1 MKNMFLLGILLFL
14 FPVFGQDAAKAIIT
28 DSVKPKSLV
37 IPPFRRINPDTIK
50 LGKYDEVIHD
60 SYCALGVPYVY
71 DALHSFNSRKYD
83 KFGGYINGKVKEGL
97 ARIRKKGFNSDIKQ
111 LLIQID
117 PKTLT
122 VFWFAVVGPS
132 TDGKCYVEINSRGSA
147 GGSIQ
152 AVEKQI
158 PTMHSYHPNLV
169 PYKFLEFY
177 TSVIQCFDWNGNPLS
192 NYRNYVNIRQ
202 HFYKYADPR
211 IGSSL
216 ALEEYDAN
224 NNVQASSPK
233 PALNQEKATAV
244 SANKSPQVVKKYPPV
259 VKKNPPMVKKNSP
272 VAAKKKGAVVA
283 KPKLKTYKVKKGDTL
298 SEIAEKFHVPL
309 SKLKKANG
317 LKSNTIR
324 TGQVLKI
331 PK

>member
-1 MKNMFLLGILLFL
+1 MRNIFLMGIALSIFTL
-14 FPVFGQDAAKAIIT
+14 FGQEVSQAVKS
-28 DSVKPKSLV
+28 DSLKPKSLS

-50 LGKYDEVIHD
+50 RGKHDEVIHD

-83 KFGGYINGKVKEGL
+83 KFGGYINVKVKEGL

-111 LLIQID
+111 LFIQID

-122 VFWFAVVGPS
+122 VYWYAVVGPS

-147 GGSIQ
+147 GGSIK

-158 PTMHSYHPNLV
+158 PAMHSQHPNLV

-192 NYRNYVNIRQ
+192 HYRNYVNIRQ
-202 HFYKYADPR
+202 HFYKYADPS
-211 IGSSL
+211 IGSSIPL
-216 ALEEYDAN
+216 KEFDAHN
-224 NNVQASSPK
+224 KLPEPSPK
-233 PALNQEKATAV
+233 PEINQDKSASEGTKKA
-244 SANKSPQVVKKYPPV
+244 PQAAKKEAPEPKKNTPV
-259 VKKNPPMVKKNSP
+259 AKKNPP
-272 VAAKKKGAVVA
+272 VAAKKSAVVP

-317 LKSNTIR
+317 LKSDKINT
-324 TGQVLKI
+324 GLVLKI